1 MTAAASSRP
10 VRHLPPAAGW
20 GQRLHRA
27 RFGIARRLTQAT
39 VLLAFWGTLHWGWS
53 VAGRPL
59 LAGNLSAAEF
69 AGVLPLAD
77 PFATLQL
84 LAARHQ
90 VATELLLGALATT
103 AFYALLGG
111 RVFCAWVCPMNSVTD
126 LAAVLRTRLGFGPQ
140 TDLLRLP
147 PATRTAL
154 LALTLA
160 VSLLAGLPAFEPFS
174 PVAAL
179 PRELLYGAGWGLA
192 GAAGILLLDSFAL
205 HRGWCGHLCPLGAFW
220 ALAGHRRGLL
230 KLAFDDAACTR
241 CGDCVKACPEP
252 RVLHFDELARDG
264 AVRGGAC
271 TRCARCIAVCPE
283 DALQFALRATPA
295 AARATPSG
303 GNAP

>member
-1 MTAAASSRP
+1 MSRA
-10 VRHLPPAAGW
+10 VRHLPPPSGLRA
-20 GQRLHRA
+20 QLHAA
-27 RFGIARRLTQAT
+27 RFGLARRAVQAM
-39 VLLAFWGTLHWGWS
+39 VLLAFYGTLHWGFT

-59 LAGNLSAAEF
+59 LAGNLSAAEL

-77 PFATLQL
+77 PFAALQL

-90 VATELLLGALATT
+90 LATELLLGAALTT

-111 RVFCAWVCPMNSVTD
+111 RVFCAWVCPMNAVTD
-126 LAAVLRTRLGFGPQ
+126 TAALLRTRLGFGST

-147 PATRTAL
+147 PSTRL
-154 LALTLA
+154 WVLALALG
-160 VSLLAGLPAFEPFS
+160 VSLLAGVPAFEAFS

-179 PRELLYGAGWGLA
+179 PRELLYGAGWGLVAA
-192 GAAGILLLDSFAL
+192 GGILLLDTFVQ

-220 ALAGHRRGLL
+220 SLVGHRRGLL

-252 RVLHFDELARDG
+252 RVLHFDDIARDG

-283 DALQFALRATPA
+283 SALRFALRPA
-295 AARATPSG
+295 PRVPQATPSG
-303 GNAP
+303 GTAP